1 MEVRDRDLR
10 AEWAS
15 AVGSGNGRPAKPI
28 PEKVVKPPSI
38 TYQKRAPQERARK
51 HAKKDQVTEQDIPRL
66 FRWLQEPGALKAP
79 STETWGELKQ
89 SIPLI
94 LRTGHQRMRQDTKR
108 LAKIESVT
116 KQLVEALELGASVD
130 TAAAYAGIKPTEFR
144 EWLSLGHTR
153 PRSIYAAF
161 LGIIQAAIAKC
172 DIQDLQVISKAASA
186 GEWKAS
192 IERLKL
198 RGFGNQALTE
208 KKPVQVKIVNYN
220 FAAPPKKVIAQTL
233 DLDTLEYIKEE
244 PHAIEFREES
254 EELSEECEDPDARG
268 KISSEASP
276 RHRVLEATGGETPS
290 ETGEKEIT
298 VSDG

>member
-1 MEVRDRDLR
+1 MTIGR
-10 AEWAS
+10 S
-15 AVGSGNGRPAKPI
+15 ARLTA
-28 PEKVVKPPSI
+28 
-38 TYQKRAPQERARK
+38 QR
-51 HAKKDQVTEQDIPRL
+51 HAKQDHVTEHDVPQL
-66 FRWLQEPGALKAP
+66 FRWIGQEKPATQQPAWD
-79 STETWGELKQ
+79 EFKQ
-89 SIPLI
+89 SISLI
-94 LRTGHQRMRQDTKR
+94 LRDGPRRMRQDTKR
-108 LAKIESVT
+108 LVKIEAVT

-172 DIQDLQVISKAASA
+172 DIQDLQVISKAASE

-220 FAAPPKKVIAQTL
+220 FAAPPKKVITQVL
-233 DLDTLEYIKEE
+233 DLDTLEYTKEE

-254 EELSEECEDPDARG
+254 EELSEECDDTDARG

-276 RHRVLEATGGETPS
+276 RHRVLEAAGVEGGETPS

-298 VSDG
+298 VSHD

>member
-1 MEVRDRDLR
+1 MVMRDLR
-10 AEWAS
+10 AEWMTTR
-15 AVGSGNGRPAKPI
+15 GWKKPPQPQPK
-28 PEKVVKPPSI
+28 PEKVIKPPSAA
-38 TYQKRAPQERARK
+38 YQKRAPGDKARK
-51 HAKKDQVTEQDIPRL
+51 HAKQERVTEQDVPHL
-66 FRWLQEPGALKAP
+66 FRWLQKG
-79 STETWGELKQ
+79 TEQLPARATWDEVKQ

-94 LRTGHQRMRQDTKR
+94 LRTGHNKMRQDTKK

-144 EWLSLGHTR
+144 EWLALGHTR

-161 LGIIQAAIAKC
+161 LGLIQAAIAKC
-172 DIQDLQVISKAASA
+172 DIQDLRVITKAADG
-186 GEWKAS
+186 GEWKAA

-220 FAAPPKKVIAQTL
+220 FATPPKKVIAQVL
-233 DLDTLEYIKEE
+233 DLDTLEYAKEE
-244 PHAIEFREES
+244 PHAIEYREES
-254 EELSEECEDPDARG
+254 DELQEECDDTDARG
-268 KISSEASP
+268 QISSKASVG
-276 RHRVLEATGGETPS
+276 RRVLEAEGGETPS

-298 VSDG
+298 VSNG